1 LLCLGREK
9 YPTIDTTGLVLG
21 KISKINIHI
30 YLFWYFGAQ
39 IAARAAIFENEQ
51 IQQTHT
57 STTHQT
63 TALLQLEHH
72 KTHKLMHTN
81 LIYQCIL
88 I

>member
-1 LLCLGREK
+1 M
-9 YPTIDTTGLVLG
+9 D
-21 KISKINIHI
+21 IHI

-81 LIYQCIL
+81 
-88 I
+88 